1 MPAGEIRAAD
11 VADLA
16 GANELIERGER
27 FLDGSVVVLAVQL
40 EQVDRF
46 DLEPLE
52 RAFRRLQKML
62 ARRPVVIRT
71 VAQREFR
78 LGGKEHAIAL
88 ALDRLAQDLLGEA
101 GRVDVGAV
109 EQADPMIEAYVDQPR
124 RAARVGCSPRLEEV
138 I

>member
-27 FLDGSVVVLAVQL
+27 LLDGSVVVLAVQL
-40 EQVDRF
+40 EKVDRF
-46 DLEPLE
+46 DPEPLE
-52 RAFRRLQKML
+52 RAFRRFQKVL
-62 ARRPVVIRT
+62 ARRTVVIRT
-71 VAQREFR
+71 IAQRECR
-78 LGGKEHAIAL
+78 LGGNQHAISLAL
-88 ALDRLAQDLLGEA
+88 ARLAQDLLGEA

-124 RAARVGCSPRLEEV
+124 RAAGVG
-138 I
+138 